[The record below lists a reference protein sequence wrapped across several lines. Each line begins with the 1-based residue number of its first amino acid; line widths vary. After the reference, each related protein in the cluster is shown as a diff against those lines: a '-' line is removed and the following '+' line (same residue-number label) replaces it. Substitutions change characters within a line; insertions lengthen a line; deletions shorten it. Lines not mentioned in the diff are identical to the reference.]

1 MTNENQTDANAN
13 TEALQA
19 VVDRV
24 GGYQDGAP
32 EGTVEQELRRGLDEA
47 GIEVSSDDITKLAR
61 EIEEGGGKVRVE
73 DVLS

>member
-1 MTNENQTDANAN
+1 MTNENQTDTTAT

-47 GIEVSSDDITKLAR
+47 GIEISSDDITRLAR
-61 EIEEGGGKVRVE
+61 EIEDGGGKVRVE

>member
-1 MTNENQTDANAN
+1 MSNENQTDTTAT

-47 GIEVSSDDITKLAR
+47 GIELSSEDITRLAH
-61 EIEEGGGKVRVE
+61 EIEDGGGKVRVE